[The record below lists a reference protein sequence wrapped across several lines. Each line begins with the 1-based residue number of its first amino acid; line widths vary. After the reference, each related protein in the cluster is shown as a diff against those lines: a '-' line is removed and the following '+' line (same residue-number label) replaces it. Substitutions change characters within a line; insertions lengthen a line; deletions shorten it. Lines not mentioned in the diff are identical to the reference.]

1 VKQGM
6 NGRKP
11 RTNPEDGKPQRVEA
25 VNYCVKPLVS
35 MAVTV

>member
-1 VKQGM
+1 M

-11 RTNPEDGKPQRVEA
+11 FTNPEDDKPQRVEA
-25 VNYCVKPLVS
+25 VNYFVKPLVF